1 VSNIVTE
8 FIALIAA
15 NSAIV
20 FIVKNWFLERL
31 RHSIKSEYD
40 AKLETLKSQ
49 LALDNSAYLEGLKS
63 SAAKDLEKLRHD
75 LQARI
80 EEYRVSASSP
90 TGAMLNLSA
99 SIERMAQCC
108 SGIHDYYCE
117 TLLIDDEPRLER
129 LYKCLSKA
137 HEDLDHAVLI
147 LDKALETDIKNL
159 LQGYGFEISS
169 FGSCVAVKK
178 VRSGLIDPDCAPD
191 EYDFSKARRVAKDL
205 VPQLEADWRELKE
218 RLRIFVSHIGEQ

>member
-1 VSNIVTE
+1 MNSVATE

-31 RHSIKSEYD
+31 RLSIKSEYD
-40 AKLETLKSQ
+40 IKLEAFKSQ
-49 LALDNSAYLEGLKS
+49 LALDNSAYLEKLRS
-63 SAAKDLEKLRHD
+63 SAAKDLEELRHD
-75 LQARI
+75 LQTRI

-117 TLLIDDEPRLER
+117 ALLTDDEPRLER
-129 LYKCLSKA
+129 LYECHLKA
-137 HEDLDHAVLI
+137 HKDLDHAVLI
-147 LDKALETDIKNL
+147 LDEPLEADIKNL
-159 LQGYGFEISS
+159 LQGYGFEIRS
-169 FGSCVAVKK
+169 FESCVTAKK
-178 VRSGLIDPDCAPD
+178 AKSGLIDPGFAPD
-191 EYDFSKARRVAKDL
+191 GYDFGSARREVKNS
-205 VPQLEADWRELKE
+205 VPRLEESWRELKDKL
-218 RLRIFVSHIGEQ
+218 RLSVSRIGEQ